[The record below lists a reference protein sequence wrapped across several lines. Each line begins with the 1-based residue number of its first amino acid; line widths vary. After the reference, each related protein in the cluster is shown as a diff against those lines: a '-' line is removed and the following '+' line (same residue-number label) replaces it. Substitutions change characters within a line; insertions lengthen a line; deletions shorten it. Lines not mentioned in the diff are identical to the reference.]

1 MVFDHQGHAMNL
13 LTRLGWE
20 TRIAQADGAA
30 DFSNG
35 ELRALVHDTVDYLL
49 FVDEPALAAPVRG
62 ISRFAEVFSAGG
74 PRDRKGR
81 SLRELDLQTR
91 LFKYR
96 CSYMIYSPAFDALPP
111 ALAMPCIHGCLE
123 VLKKRGDAA
132 VIEILD
138 ATLPN
143 WSTRSDP

>member
-1 MVFDHQGHAMNL
+1 MNL

-20 TRIAQADGAA
+20 ARIAHADGLL
-30 DFSNG
+30 DFSKG

-49 FVDEPALAAPVRG
+49 FIDEPALPAQVRG

-74 PRDRKGR
+74 PRDSKGR

-96 CSYMIYSPAFDALPP
+96 CSYMIVSPVFDALPGEVKT
-111 ALAMPCIHGCLE
+111 AVYARMRDVLA
-123 VLKKRGDAA
+123 KRQDAV
-132 VIEILD
+132 VIEMLD
-138 ATLPN
+138 ELRPG
-143 WSTRSDP
+143 WR

>member
-20 TRIAQADGAA
+20 ARIAAADGAA

-35 ELRALVHDTVDYLL
+35 ELGALVKDTVDYLL
-49 FVDEPALAAPVRG
+49 FVDEPALPAPVRG

-96 CSYMIYSPAFDALPP
+96 CSYMIVSPVFDALPGE
-111 ALAMPCIHGCLE
+111 AKTAVYARMRDVLA
-123 VLKKRGDAA
+123 KRQDAV
-132 VIEILD
+132 VIEMLD
-138 ATLPN
+138 ELRPG
-143 WSTRSDP
+143 WR